1 MANQSVSEAWV
12 KEVQVFCSNLKQPRF
27 HHNHPQS
34 SFDKRGE
41 EFNKTLHKIQVKT
54 QFDFT
59 RYRFVHLQINHLLH
73 IFTLFWCSL
82 IDCFSHA

>member
-34 SFDKRGE
+34 SFDKWGE
-41 EFNKTLHKIQVKT
+41 EFNETLHKIQVKT
-54 QFDFT
+54 KFDFS
-59 RYRFVHLQINHLLH
+59 R
-73 IFTLFWCSL
+73 
-82 IDCFSHA
+82 